1 MRDRDSVRRL
11 AEARAGGRVRVAIV
25 GGTGPFG
32 TALATRLRESGHVV
46 VLGSRDAE
54 RAAAAAEELGRRRRG
69 ERRRRPRRRPRR
81 PRHEGGSRGRH
92 RARPPRGDRRGADAL
107 GRLRAPLHPR
117 RRPSRARAAVARR
130 AGPGRGRRP
139 RHSPGLHSLAAR
151 TLGKEK
157 PPDEDAF
164 VCGDDADAKA
174 LALELAGGLVTGRA
188 LDAGP
193 LASARVLE
201 GLTAVIVNLNKRY
214 RGHAGIRV
222 TGLP

>member
-1 MRDRDSVRRL
+1 
-11 AEARAGGRVRVAIV
+11 VRVAIV

-54 RAAAAAEELGRRRRG
+54 RAAAAAKELGV
-69 ERRRRPRRRPRR
+69 
-81 PRHEGGSRGRH
+81 EG
-92 RARPPRGDRRGADAL
+92 AENADAVREADL
-107 GRLRAPLHPR
+107 VVLATKAEATVDT
-117 RRPSRARAAVARR
+117 ARALREAIGAAPILSVASELHFTP
-130 AGPGRGRRP
+130 AGVLPAPELQSLAERVEAELDGP
-139 RHSPGLHSLAAR
+139 VLAGLHSLAAR
-151 TLGKEK
+151 TLAKER

-164 VCGDDADAKA
+164 ICGDDVDAKA